1 MMPYSQFDLP
11 TRTSL
16 RAVRIL
22 FGCCLAFFAIP
33 ASGQSLNNTG
43 FEGGTLNAFPGYGP
57 VQSWSTNTG
66 QSGNNDA
73 SGPFNNGAPIREGS
87 RVAFIQ
93 GAGAIS
99 QTVTGLEPGKN
110 YTVHYLE
117 NERGLNAGVA
127 PVAIGSASLGGQTVV
142 SPHNVVR
149 TDAYRRVQS
158 DSFTATSTSHS
169 LSLANNLGAAGDNT
183 LLLDGVR
190 VSRAVPKVINGGFED
205 YVLAPDSF
213 QYAPNGQ
220 PNVGWSFVGGAGLS
234 RNGSGFQGNPL
245 SDPPSAVAAAIEGNQ
260 IGFLQGSS
268 IMQTISGFELGASY
282 SVSWFEQTRLNGGGS
297 NDLAVYID
305 GVPVTSSHIVGNT
318 SWAGQTSTDFIAT
331 STSHTLEFRTTNP
344 LGGDRTTFIDD
355 VFFNF
360 VDENDAPIAE
370 ANGAY
375 VFDANNLTLALSAAG
390 SSDPEN
396 MTLTSL
402 WTDGGGTVATG
413 DNPTISLADTN
424 LAMTTSTEV
433 ITLTVTDPGNLSGT
447 DTANVSYI
455 NAAVDVVTA
464 SGTSNLDGS
473 IDFLGTFDDLDLLA
487 NALVANFEGL
497 TWEFDTV
504 AANSAG
510 EVGDGFLTG
519 TGTTG
524 GGNVDA
530 LTLVG
535 LFGGIGDYTAY
546 ANVRDKAGTIDT
558 FAFNIMV
565 VPEPSSLALMALGIV
580 PVAAGIFR
588 RRVKSH

>member
-1 MMPYSQFDLP
+1 MMPASQGN
-11 TRTSL
+11 
-16 RAVRIL
+16 L
-22 FGCCLAFFAIP
+22 FQRVSSNALATLLGSCVVFLAIP
-33 ASGQSLNNTG
+33 AIAQSLNNTG
-43 FEGGTLNAFPGYGP
+43 FEGGTLNASPGYGP
-57 VQSWSTNTG
+57 IQSWSSNTG

-93 GAGAIS
+93 GTGAIS
-99 QTVTGLEPGKN
+99 QSVTSLEPGKS

-117 NERGLNAGVA
+117 NERGYNAGVA

-142 SPHNVVR
+142 APHNVVR
-149 TDAYRRVQS
+149 TDAYRRIQS
-158 DSFTATSTSHS
+158 DSFTATSTANN
-169 LSLANNLGAAGDNT
+169 LSLANNPGGAGDNT

-220 PNVGWSFVGGAGLS
+220 PAVGWSFVGGAGLS

-245 SDPPSAVAAAIEGNQ
+245 SDPPSAVATAIEGNQ

-268 IMQTISGFELGASY
+268 IIQTISGFELGASY

-305 GVPVTSSHIVGNT
+305 GAPVFGSHIVGNP
-318 SWAGQTSTDFIAT
+318 SWVGQTSSDFIAT
-331 STSHTLEFRTTNP
+331 STTHTLEFRTSNP

-355 VFFNF
+355 VYFNF

-396 MTLTSL
+396 MTLASV

-424 LAMTTSTEV
+424 LTMTTSTEV

-447 DTANVSYI
+447 DTANVSYA
-455 NAAVDVVTA
+455 NANADVVTA
-464 SGTSNLDGS
+464 AGTTNPDGS

-487 NALVANFEGL
+487 NTLVANFEGL
-497 TWEFDTV
+497 TWEFDTA

-519 TGTTG
+519 MGTTG
-524 GGNVDA
+524 SGNVDA

-535 LFGGIGDYTAY
+535 LFGGVGDYTAY
-546 ANVRDKAGTIDT
+546 ANVRDKAGSIDT
-558 FAFNIMV
+558 FAFTIMV
-565 VPEPSSLALMALGIV
+565 VPEPSSMALMVLG
-580 PVAAGIFR
+580 VAPFAFSIYR
-588 RRVKSH
+588 RRRKST